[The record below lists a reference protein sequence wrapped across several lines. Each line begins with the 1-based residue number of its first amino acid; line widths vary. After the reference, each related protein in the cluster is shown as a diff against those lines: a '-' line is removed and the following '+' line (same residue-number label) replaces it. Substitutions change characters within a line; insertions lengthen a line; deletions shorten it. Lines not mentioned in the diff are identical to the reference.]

1 MIGLLK
7 ILDLLRDSK
16 IRVNTREKSIKILR
30 DEQVVAEVKFYD
42 DDVFNDVYSV
52 LKQYLKD

>member
-42 DDVFNDVYSV
+42 SDVFNEVYSL

>member
-1 MIGLLK
+1 VIGLLK

-42 DDVFNDVYSV
+42 SDVFNEVYSL